1 MPPFRSKWGLP
12 TWHPSGGSFPSG
24 LEVTMVR
31 ETRYRSNPD
40 MIDMI
45 GIGMVLLTLALW
57 LSFIFI

>member
-1 MPPFRSKWGLP
+1 
-12 TWHPSGGSFPSG
+12 
-24 LEVTMVR
+24 MVR
-31 ETRYRSNPD
+31 ETRYRSNPA